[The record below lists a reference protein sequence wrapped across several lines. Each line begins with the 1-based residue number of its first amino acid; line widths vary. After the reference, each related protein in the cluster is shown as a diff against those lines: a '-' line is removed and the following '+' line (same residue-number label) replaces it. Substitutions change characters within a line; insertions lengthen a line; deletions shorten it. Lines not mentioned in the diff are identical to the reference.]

1 MKQRTVFATTA
12 ILCSVIAAFA
22 FAYPPAVG
30 ILSKSQNC
38 LSCHINNGKWQ
49 EGPKLVI
56 DIVDKAT
63 GKSLAQPDGSFLL
76 SVKRGQTATVSTVI
90 GYQTVDTALWPT
102 RNAWL
107 YIDTSRI
114 TSSSLSKFP
123 LGWEVNLPMA
133 CRLPGDKYE
142 PKPDARLTV
151 LPMTVRATDNAAPAV
166 VTLQVMLTK
175 GESVKGKPKEGMI
188 GSYFERTVR
197 MEVVD

>member
-1 MKQRTVFATTA
+1 
-12 ILCSVIAAFA
+12 
-22 FAYPPAVG
+22 
-30 ILSKSQNC
+30 
-38 LSCHINNGKWQ
+38 
-49 EGPKLVI
+49 
-56 DIVDKAT
+56 
-63 GKSLAQPDGSFLL
+63 
-76 SVKRGQTATVSTVI
+76 
-90 GYQTVDTALWPT
+90 
-102 RNAWL
+102 
-107 YIDTSRI
+107 
-114 TSSSLSKFP
+114 
-123 LGWEVNLPMA
+123 MA